1 MSIETLKEKAK
12 TYTISQEY
20 IDSKEKGRLE
30 FLTKFPKEKIPEL
43 SLDEY
48 VLGTDKESFCYWLE
62 FKKVED
68 KVILFGIGGG
78 NASKFGLYKFKD
90 GSYQIGYG
98 KKKKTLIGKELEEY
112 FSSIKNTI
120 TQALKYVSENKI
132 SEIKKMNIPFGNMI
146 LLKIL
151 SIYYPD
157 KFITIGSSNVL
168 IDLAKFINVQNIDLD
183 SNNLIEINFE
193 CKKAIDA
200 IPEFKNW
207 SNEKIGTFI
216 WNYFDGENKKG
227 NSKDKINY
235 YLVGAYWDGINPAD
249 QTIRFIENGIWE
261 NGYDDKF
268 SDEVNAVPVGS
279 KIAIKS
285 VFTREKTKS
294 VMAIKAIGTVL
305 ENLNNGKKLVVEW
318 DDNFN
323 PFEVDFSGGY
333 WATIKEVK
341 NKNHINAIFYS
352 NNNDTNNFEQIKNK
366 FQVSVFSNYIN
377 LLRKIIIELKI
388 QRKDQRIVYSIRD
401 NRLNFI
407 VGQRY
412 CFNLYVSE
420 SMGIYGVISKE
431 KLTDNSTPYEGFPPQ
446 PYYSY
451 FNDFNPNSKEWE
463 SIIES
468 IKEELSRTSKS
479 GYRKYND
486 EDFENYI
493 FNSLTQFVDKINY
506 KEQYTTWLNNTNK
519 EGSKKAG
526 SYIRAID
533 ILSEITQKEIF
544 EVDDLTVLNALYE
557 DLLKEQEKTD
567 GKYYFAQAPSYGA
580 SRFYSAA
587 IKSYSDFI
595 AEIPKIQRPT
605 TLLNPNMSLNS
616 ILFGPPGTGKTYN
629 SIDKAVAIAAPEKYT
644 NKHSENKIIFDELKK
659 QGQIE
664 FVTFHQNYSYED
676 FMVGIR
682 PNVSET
688 TSELS
693 FKKHYGIF
701 YEISKRAREN
711 YENSLKDEQTISRE
725 NWVNEK
731 FEEFKEYVE
740 SEIEENGKFAI
751 KNNVSIYSVEDEVFI
766 YTGEKE
772 NGDLWKNQR
781 IGMHYDALIN
791 IYLADVQNRQDIK
804 KLENVPSLEKQHATY
819 SFELIVKFR
828 QFLTNKGYK
837 FQSTTVQKEPLKKY
851 VLIVDEINRANI
863 SKVFGE
869 LITLLED
876 DKRLGK
882 PNELKITLPNGEK
895 EFSVPPNL
903 YLIGTM
909 NTADKSI
916 ALIDIALRRRFEF
929 IGYYPDYEN
938 EKLKP
943 ETKTLLQK
951 INEEIYK
958 IKNSADY
965 LIGHAYFMK
974 DETIETTIRNK
985 VIPLLMEYF
994 SGKTK
999 IVSDI
1004 FNETAWNVEYNTTKF
1019 DWTISQR

>member
-1 MSIETLKEKAK
+1 MSIETLKVKAK
-12 TYTISQEY
+12 TYSISQEY
-20 IDSKEKGRLE
+20 LDSKEKGRLE
-30 FLTKFPKEKIPEL
+30 FVTKFPIDRISEL
-43 SLDEY
+43 SLDQY

-62 FKKVED
+62 FKKIED
-68 KVILFGIGGG
+68 KVILFGVGGG
-78 NASKFGLYKFKD
+78 NASKFGLYKSKD
-90 GSYQIGYG
+90 GSYQIGFG
-98 KKKKTLIGKELEEY
+98 EKKKTLNGKELEDC
-112 FSSIKNTI
+112 FSSIKSTI
-120 TQALKYVSENKI
+120 ILALKYVSENRI
-132 SEIKKMNIPFGNMI
+132 SEIKNMNIPFGNMI
-146 LLKIL
+146 LQKIL

-168 IDLAKFINVQNIDLD
+168 IDLAKYINLQDIDLN
-183 SNNLIEINFE
+183 SNNLIEINYE

-207 SNEKIGTFI
+207 SYEKIGTFV

-227 NSKDKINY
+227 SRKDNINY
-235 YLVGAYWDGINPAD
+235 YLVGAYWDGSNPAD
-249 QTIRFIENGIWE
+249 QTTRFVENGIWE

-268 SDEVNAVPVGS
+268 QDEVNAVPVGS
-279 KIAIKS
+279 KIAIKAA
-285 VFTREKTKS
+285 FTREKTKS
-294 VMAIKAIGTVL
+294 VMAIKAIGTVTK
-305 ENLNNGKKLVVEW
+305 NLNDGQKLIVEW
-318 DDNFN
+318 DNDFK

-333 WATIKEVK
+333 WATIKEVT
-341 NKNHINAIFYS
+341 NKDHINSIFF
-352 NNNDTNNFEQIKNK
+352 NNTNGLNNFESIKSK
-366 FQVSVFSNYIN
+366 FQTSVFSNYIN
-377 LLRKIIIELKI
+377 FLRKIILDLKL
-388 QRKDQRIVYSIRD
+388 QRNDQRIVYSVRD
-401 NRLNFI
+401 NSLNFI

-412 CFNLYVSE
+412 CFNLYASDIRGV
-420 SMGIYGVISKE
+420 YGVISKV
-431 KLTDNSTPYEGFPPQ
+431 KLTEKSEPYEGNPPQ
-446 PYYSY
+446 PFYSY
-451 FNDFNPNSKEWE
+451 FNEFNPNSQEWE
-463 SIIES
+463 SIIQA
-468 IKEELSRTSKS
+468 IIEELSRTTKS

-486 EDFENYI
+486 EDFEHFV
-493 FNSLTQFVDKINY
+493 FNSTRQIMDKINY
-506 KEQYTTWLNNTNK
+506 KEQYTTWLNSTNK

-526 SYIRAID
+526 SYIRAIE
-533 ILSEITQKEIF
+533 ILSEITGKEFF
-544 EVDDLTVLNALYE
+544 EEDNLTVLNALYQ
-557 DLLKEQEKTD
+557 DLLNEQEKAD
-567 GKYYFAQAPSYGA
+567 GKYYYEQAPSYGA

-587 IKSYSDFI
+587 INSYSDFI
-595 AEIPKIQRPT
+595 TQLPKTQIAK
-605 TLLNPNMSLNS
+605 TLLTPNMPLNS
-616 ILFGPPGTGKTYN
+616 ILYGPPGTGKTYN
-629 SIDKAVAIAAPEKYT
+629 SIDKAVAIVT
-644 NKHSENKIIFDELKK
+644 GSSSDHFSNKKQFDELRK

-701 YEISKRAREN
+701 YEIAKRAREN
-711 YENSLKDEQTISRE
+711 YDNSLKDEQTISRE

-740 SEIEENGKFAI
+740 DEIEENGKFAI

-772 NGDLWKNQR
+772 NGELWKNQR
-781 IGMHYDALIN
+781 IGMHYNALIN
-791 IYLADVQNRQDIK
+791 IYLADVQNRQGIK

-819 SFELIVKFR
+819 SFELIEKFR
-828 QFLTNKGYK
+828 QFLKEKGYK
-837 FQSTTVQKEPLKKY
+837 FQSTTVQKEQLKNF
-851 VLIVDEINRANI
+851 VLIIDEINRANI

-895 EFSVPPNL
+895 EFGIPPNL

-929 IGYYPDYEN
+929 LGFYPNYDN
-938 EKLKP
+938 LKP
-943 ETKTLLQK
+943 QASELLQK

-958 IKNSADY
+958 LKNSADY

-974 DETIETTIRNK
+974 DESIETTLRNK
-985 VIPLLMEYF
+985 VVPLLMEYF

-999 IVSDI
+999 IVADI
-1004 FNETAWNVEYNTTKF
+1004 FNETTWKVEYDTSKF
-1019 DWTISQR
+1019 DWIISQR

>member
-12 TYTISQEY
+12 TYSISQEY
-20 IDSKEKGRLE
+20 LDSKEKGRLE
-30 FLTKFPKEKIPEL
+30 FVTKFPLDKISEL
-43 SLDEY
+43 SLDQY

-62 FKKVED
+62 FKKIED
-68 KVILFGIGGG
+68 KVILFGVGGG
-78 NASKFGLYKFKD
+78 NASKFGLYKSKD
-90 GSYQIGYG
+90 GSYQIGFG
-98 KKKKTLIGKELEEY
+98 EKKKTLNGKELEDY
-112 FSSIKNTI
+112 FTSIKNTI
-120 TQALKYVSENKI
+120 ILALKYVAENRI

-146 LLKIL
+146 LQKIL

-168 IDLAKFINVQNIDLD
+168 IDLAKYINLENIDLS
-183 SNNLIEINFE
+183 SNNLIEINYE

-207 SNEKIGTFI
+207 SYEKTGTFV

-227 NSKDKINY
+227 SRKDNIYY
-235 YLVGAYWDGINPAD
+235 YLVGAYWDGSNPAD
-249 QTIRFIENGIWE
+249 QTTRFLENGIWE

-268 SDEVNAVPVGS
+268 NDEVNAVPVGS
-279 KIAIKS
+279 KIAIKAA
-285 VFTREKTKS
+285 FTREKTKS
-294 VMAIKAIGTVL
+294 VMAIKAIGTVTD
-305 ENLNNGKKLVVEW
+305 NLKDGQKLIVEW

-323 PFEVDFSGGY
+323 PFEVNFSGGY
-333 WATIKEVK
+333 WATIKEVT
-341 NKNHINAIFYS
+341 NKDHINSIFYS
-352 NNNDTNNFEQIKNK
+352 NSNGINNFESVKSK
-366 FQVSVFSNYIN
+366 FQTSVFSNYIN
-377 LLRKIIIELKI
+377 FLRKIISDLKI
-388 QRKDQRIVYSIRD
+388 QSKDQRIVYSIRD

-412 CFNLYVSE
+412 CFNLYANDTR
-420 SMGIYGVISKE
+420 GIYGVISKA
-431 KLTDNSTPYEGFPPQ
+431 KLTENSEPYEGNPPQ

-451 FNDFNPNSKEWE
+451 FNEFNPNTKEWE
-463 SIIES
+463 TIIES
-468 IKEELSRTSKS
+468 INEELSRTSKS

-486 EDFENYI
+486 EDFEN
-493 FNSLTQFVDKINY
+493 FVFSIIEDKSNTEMNY
-506 KEQYTTWLNNTNK
+506 PLNT
-519 EGSKKAG
+519 
-526 SYIRAID
+526 
-533 ILSEITQKEIF
+533 IL
-544 EVDDLTVLNALYE
+544 Y
-557 DLLKEQEKTD
+557 
-567 GKYYFAQAPSYGA
+567 
-580 SRFYSAA
+580 
-587 IKSYSDFI
+587 
-595 AEIPKIQRPT
+595 
-605 TLLNPNMSLNS
+605 
-616 ILFGPPGTGKTYN
+616 GPPGTGKTYN
-629 SIDKAVAIAAPEKYT
+629 SIDKAVVIAT
-644 NKHSENKIIFDELKK
+644 GSSSDHISNKKQFDELRK

-676 FMVGIR
+676 FMIGIR

-701 YEISKRAREN
+701 YEIAKRAREN
-711 YENSLKDEQTISRE
+711 YDNSLKDEQTISRE

-772 NGDLWKNQR
+772 NGELWKNQR

-819 SFELIVKFR
+819 SFELIEKFR
-828 QFLTNKGYK
+828 QFLKDKGYK
-837 FQSTTVQKEPLKKY
+837 FQSTTVQKEPLKNF
-851 VLIVDEINRANI
+851 VLIIDEINRANI

-895 EFSVPPNL
+895 EFGVPPNL
-903 YLIGTM
+903 YLIGTL

-943 ETKTLLQK
+943 GAKTLLQK

-958 IKNSADY
+958 LKNSADY

-974 DETIETTIRNK
+974 DEAIETTLRNK
-985 VIPLLMEYF
+985 VVPLLMEYF

-1004 FNETAWNVEYNTTKF
+1004 FNETTWKVEYDTTKF
-1019 DWTISQR
+1019 NWTISLR